1 MHGERR
7 ECMSK
12 YLADDPWLEYLE
24 TPDGKKN
31 AMRAGDK
38 QKKVLNKRIAKFR
51 RSRKTKPFRR
61 YW

>member
-1 MHGERR
+1 
-7 ECMSK
+7 MSK

-24 TPDGKKN
+24 TPAGKKN
-31 AMRAGDK
+31 AHRAGDK